1 MPGSRFNPS
10 PATHLTLF
18 PWLHKIDS
26 PDGLTMVGQTILHY
40 RVLSQLGSGGMGVV
54 YEAEDLNLG
63 RRVALKFLPPEL
75 SRESA
80 TLERFLFEARS
91 ASALNH
97 PGICTIYAVENSGDQ
112 SFIAMELLEGE
123 SLDQKLAAPLP
134 LDRVLEIGAQL
145 ADALDAAHTKGIV
158 HRDIKPANIFI
169 GPRGQAKIL
178 DFGLAKLTRDRH
190 HAMETV
196 ATQVAPGHLTHPG
209 STVGTVAYMSP
220 EQARGEDL
228 DARTDLFSL
237 GIVLYQMATGT
248 LPFPG
253 KTSAVIFQALLDR
266 EPAPPTQLNPG
277 LPPRLEEIIAKAL
290 EKDPDLRYQSAADLR
305 GDLRRLKRDSESS
318 RSVSTSQ
325 LATAVLPSPVEKT
338 PSSSA
343 VIAAVRQNKLGV
355 GVTAFLVVA
364 LMAAAA
370 YGIYAFLGGKHPVPF
385 QNIAISKVTDSG
397 KAALAAISPDGK
409 YILNVV
415 TDSGKE
421 GLWLRNVPTNSNTQ
435 VVPAEEVHYLGLRFS
450 NDGNYFYF
458 VRSESGS
465 QELELLYRA
474 PVLGGTPQRL
484 VKDIDSNITLS
495 PDGREYAYVV
505 FNNPEP
511 GKFRLMIRSLE
522 GDSQRVLTS
531 GSVTAALYDPAW
543 SPDGKSIVCF
553 VIQPGEALT
562 GLTAVDVTTGQQHLF
577 FSTPSSILS
586 RPLWLPNGRGLLV
599 LARDL
604 SSNFS
609 RKQVIYVSYPD
620 GKAAPVTRD
629 VNNYSDLNISSDGR
643 TLVSVLNESHWNLF
657 VTSANP
663 AADDQFRQ
671 IATGAPIQRFTWTPD
686 NRLIIEQQSLLS
698 SLDLASGSRTALMSE
713 QGALPSQ
720 PNSCPDGRIVFALAL
735 HAGLRTQTIWR
746 SDATGGNVQQLA
758 QGKEQDNPV
767 CSPDGK
773 WVLYTDTRS
782 GQKLFKVSIDGGTP
796 QQLSDL
802 TLASRVDISPDGKL
816 AAFATLEHTG
826 EHEEN
831 LALVSI
837 AGGQPPKLRKFER
850 ERSGS
855 VRFTRD
861 GKAVVYPTA
870 GAGVDN
876 LWQQN
881 LDGSPGKQLTNFKS
895 ERIADDFQW
904 SPDGKQLGMIRGHI
918 DSDVVLIRDQQ
929 P

>member
-1 MPGSRFNPS
+1 
-10 PATHLTLF
+10 
-18 PWLHKIDS
+18 
-26 PDGLTMVGQTILHY
+26 MVGQTISHY
-40 RVLSQLGSGGMGVV
+40 RVLTQLGSGGMGVV
-54 YEAEDLNLG
+54 YEAEDLTLG
-63 RRVALKFLPPEL
+63 RRVALKFLPPDL
-75 SRESA
+75 SNDA
-80 TLERFLFEARS
+80 AALERFLLEARS

-97 PGICTIYAVENSGDQ
+97 PGICTIYAVETAGGQ

-123 SLDQKLAAPLP
+123 SLDQKLSAAPLA
-134 LDRVLEIGAQL
+134 LDRLLEIGVQL
-145 ADALDAAHTKGIV
+145 ADALDAAHSKGIV

-178 DFGLAKLTRDRH
+178 DFGLAKLTRARD
-190 HAMETV
+190 HALETV
-196 ATQVAPGHLTHPG
+196 STQVAPGHLTNPG

-220 EQARGEDL
+220 EQARGEAL

-237 GIVLYQMATGT
+237 GIVLYQMASGT

-266 EPAPPTQLNPG
+266 EPAPLSQLNPG
-277 LPPRLEEIIAKAL
+277 LPAKLEEIIGKAL
-290 EKDPDLRYQSAADLR
+290 EKEADLRYQTAADLR
-305 GDLRRLKRDSESS
+305 GDLRRLKRDNESS
-318 RSVSTSQ
+318 RTVSVSTSAVRTPP
-325 LATAVLPSPVEKT
+325 LAQSAPN
-338 PSSSA
+338 SSSA
-343 VIAAVRQNKLGV
+343 VMAAARQNKLGL
-355 GVTAFLVVA
+355 GVTAVLIIV
-364 LMAAAA
+364 LIAAAS
-370 YGIYAFLGGKHPVPF
+370 YGTYTFLTKRRPAPF

-415 TDSGKE
+415 NDGGKE

-435 VVPAEEVHYLGLRFS
+435 VVAAEDVHYLGLRFS

-495 PDGREYAYVV
+495 PDGRQYAYVL
-505 FNNPEP
+505 FNNPDP
-511 GKFRLMIRSLE
+511 DKYRLIVRSFE
-522 GDSQRVLTS
+522 GDSQRVLVS
-531 GSVTAALYDPAW
+531 GPVTGALYDPTW
-543 SPDGKSIVCF
+543 SPDGKTIVCF
-553 VIQPGEALT
+553 VAQPGDALT
-562 GLTAVDVTTGQQHLF
+562 GLTAVDVASGQQHVF
-577 FSTPSSILS
+577 FSAPSAILS

-599 LARDL
+599 LARDQ

-609 RKQVIYVSYPD
+609 RKQIVYVSYPE

-643 TLVSVLNESHWNLF
+643 TLVSVLNESRWNLF
-657 VTSANP
+657 VTSATP
-663 AADDQFRQ
+663 AADDQLQ
-671 IATGAPIQRFTWTPD
+671 PIITGAPIQRFTWTPD
-686 NRLIIEQQSLLS
+686 NRLVIEQQSLLS
-698 SLDLASGSRTALMSE
+698 SFDPASGAKTALMSE

-720 PNSCPDGRIVFALAL
+720 PNSCPDGHLVFALAL
-735 HAGLRTQTIWR
+735 HAGSRTQTIWR
-746 SDATGGNVQQLA
+746 SDSTGGNVHQLT
-758 QGKEQDNPV
+758 QGKLQDNPV

-773 WVLYTDTRS
+773 WALYVDTGA
-782 GQKLFKVSIDGGTP
+782 GQKLFKVSTDGGTP
-796 QQLSDL
+796 QQLSGL
-802 TLASRVDISPDGKL
+802 TVASRFDISADGKL

-831 LALVSI
+831 LALVDI
-837 AGGQPPKLRKFER
+837 ATGQPQKLFKFER
-850 ERSGS
+850 DRNGA

-861 GKAVVYPTA
+861 GKAVVYPTRNV
-870 GAGVDN
+870 GVDN

-881 LDGSPGKQLTNFKS
+881 LDGSPGKQLTQFKS

-904 SPDGKQLGMIRGHI
+904 SPDGTKLGIIRGHI

>member
-1 MPGSRFNPS
+1 
-10 PATHLTLF
+10 
-18 PWLHKIDS
+18 
-26 PDGLTMVGQTILHY
+26 MVGQTISHY
-40 RVLSQLGSGGMGVV
+40 RVLAQLGSGGMGVV
-54 YEAEDLNLG
+54 YEAEDVTLG
-63 RRVALKFLPPEL
+63 RRVALKFLPPDL
-75 SRESA
+75 SNDA
-80 TLERFLFEARS
+80 AALERFLLEARS

-97 PGICTIYAVENSGDQ
+97 PGICTIYAVETAGDQ

-123 SLDQKLAAPLP
+123 SLDQKLSVGPLA
-134 LDRVLEIGAQL
+134 LDRLLEIGAQL
-145 ADALDAAHTKGIV
+145 ADALDAAHSKGIV

-178 DFGLAKLTRDRH
+178 DFGLAKLTRARD
-190 HAMETV
+190 HALETV
-196 ATQVAPGHLTHPG
+196 ATQVAPGHLTNPG

-220 EQARGEDL
+220 EQARGEAL

-237 GIVLYQMATGT
+237 GIVLYQMATGA

-266 EPAPPTQLNPG
+266 EPAPLSQANPG
-277 LPPRLEEIIAKAL
+277 LPAKLEEIIGKAL
-290 EKDPDLRYQSAADLR
+290 EKEADLRYQTAADLR

-318 RSVSTSQ
+318 RTVSVSTS
-325 LATAVLPSPVEKT
+325 AVRT
-338 PSSSA
+338 PPLEQSTPTSSSR
-343 VIAAVRQNKLGV
+343 VMAAARQNKLGL
-355 GVTAFLVVA
+355 GVTAIIILV
-364 LMAAAA
+364 LIAAAGYGA
-370 YGIYAFLGGKHPVPF
+370 YTFLTKNKPAPF

-415 TDSGKE
+415 NDAGKE

-435 VVPAEEVHYLGLRFS
+435 VVGAENVHYLGLRFS

-495 PDGREYAYVV
+495 PDGREYAYVL
-505 FNNPEP
+505 FNNPDP
-511 GKFRLMIRSLE
+511 GKYRLMIRSLE

-531 GSVTAALYDPAW
+531 GPVTAALYDPTW

-553 VIQPGEALT
+553 VVQPGEALT

-577 FSTPSSILS
+577 FSAASSILS

-609 RKQVIYVSYPD
+609 RKQIIYVSYPD

-657 VTSANP
+657 VTSASP
-663 AADDQFRQ
+663 AADEKFRVV
-671 IATGAPIQRFTWTPD
+671 ATGAPIQRFTWAPD

-698 SLDLASGSRTALMSE
+698 SLDLASGSKTALMSE
-713 QGALPSQ
+713 QGALPSRA
-720 PNSCPDGRIVFALAL
+720 NACPDGRIVFALAL

-746 SDATGGNVQQLA
+746 SDATGGNVQQLS
-758 QGKEQDNPV
+758 QGKEQDSPV

-773 WVLYTDTRS
+773 WVLYIDTRG

-802 TLASRVDISPDGKL
+802 TVASRFFDISPDGKL
-816 AAFATLEHTG
+816 AAFATLEHSG
-826 EHEEN
+826 EHEES
-831 LALVSI
+831 LALLDI
-837 AGGQPPKLRKFER
+837 AGGQPAKLLKFER
-850 ERSGS
+850 DRSGN
-855 VRFTRD
+855 VRFARD

-870 GAGVDN
+870 SGGVDN

-895 ERIADDFQW
+895 ERIADDFRW
-904 SPDGKQLGMIRGHI
+904 SPDGTKLGIIRGHI